1 MNGEVEK
8 RWGRESM
15 RGDTVMGVCHRPP
28 SQLEGA
34 KDAFLIPVTPE
45 EKLGLGWSIS
55 ATGHLFAY
63 KADHLIHS

>member
-1 MNGEVEK
+1 
-8 RWGRESM
+8 M
-15 RGDTVMGVCHRPP
+15 RGGTVMRVCRRPP

-45 EKLGLGWSIS
+45 EKLGLGRSVS